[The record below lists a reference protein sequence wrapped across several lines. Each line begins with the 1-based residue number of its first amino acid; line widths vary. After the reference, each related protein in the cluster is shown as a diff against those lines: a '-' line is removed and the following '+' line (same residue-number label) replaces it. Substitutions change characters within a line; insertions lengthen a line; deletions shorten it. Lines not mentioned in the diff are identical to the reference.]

1 MLQVGEEKYTPELSR
16 KYYDKIITYQD
27 DRRNSQNFYRRLFY
41 MAKKENKYSEYGIA
55 TQAIHTG
62 TDYDAETGAVRR
74 PLHMANSYKLPDDLS
89 KVNYSSTDLL
99 MYSRNGNANQHWLEE
114 KIAALHE
121 ADDAIVL
128 ASGVGALHALF
139 WTLLKTGDRVVY
151 PKVSYMAVYRMFH
164 ELFNNKFGV
173 ETVMVDMTD
182 LEEVK
187 AAITPGTRLVHI
199 ETPDN
204 PTNGVTDIEAIV
216 KIAHENGALV
226 SVDNTFASP
235 LNQKPL
241 EYGADFVVEALTKF
255 INGHGDA
262 QGGAIISNDLETM
275 DRIRYEAQVNVGAV
289 ISPFNAWQIFRGSVT
304 FPLRMQRINDSSQK
318 IAEWLEQR
326 ENVTFVSYPG
336 LPSNPGHELAKRQM
350 KNGYGG
356 VISFGINA
364 DDKAVERFCAA
375 LKVVTFAV
383 SLGHDESL
391 IFPQP
396 SYDERIN
403 LYPEKFR
410 KGFIRFS
417 VGLEEPEDIISDL
430 DQAFRSIGL

>member
-1 MLQVGEEKYTPELSR
+1 
-16 KYYDKIITYQD
+16 
-27 DRRNSQNFYRRLFY
+27 
-41 MAKKENKYSEYGIA
+41 MAKKENKYKAYGVN
-55 TQAIHTG
+55 TQSIHTG
-62 TDYDAETGAVRR
+62 TDYDEGTGAVRR
-74 PLHMANSYKLPDDLS
+74 PLHMANSFKLPDDLS

-99 MYSRNGNANQHWLEE
+99 MYSRNGNPNQQWLEQ
-114 KIAALHE
+114 KVAALHH

-128 ASGVGALHALF
+128 ASGVAALHALF

-151 PKVSYMAVYRMFH
+151 PKVSYMAVYRLFH

-187 AAITPGTRLVHI
+187 KAITPGTRLVHI

-204 PTNGVTDIEAIV
+204 PTVGITDIAAIA
-216 KIAHENGALV
+216 KIAHENGAVL

-241 EYGADFVVEALTKF
+241 DLGADFVVESLTKF

-262 QGGAIISNDLETM
+262 QGGAIISNNLETM
-275 DRIRYEAQVNVGAV
+275 DRIRYEAQVNVGSV
-289 ISPFNAWQIFRGSVT
+289 ISPFNAWQIMRGSAT
-304 FPLRMQRINDSSQK
+304 FPLRMRQINESSQK
-318 IAEWLEQR
+318 IAEWLETR
-326 ENVTFVSYPG
+326 EHVTFVSYPG
-336 LPSNPGHELAKRQM
+336 LPSNPGHELAKKQM
-350 KNGYGG
+350 TNGYGG
-356 VISFGINA
+356 VISFGIEA
-364 DDKAVERFCAA
+364 DDKTVEKFCAA

-396 SYDERIN
+396 SYDERIH
-403 LYPEKFR
+403 LYPEQFR

-417 VGLEEPEDIISDL
+417 VGLEDVEDIIEDI
-430 DQAFRSIGL
+430 DQALRVVGL

>member
-1 MLQVGEEKYTPELSR
+1 
-16 KYYDKIITYQD
+16 
-27 DRRNSQNFYRRLFY
+27 
-41 MAKKENKYSEYGIA
+41 MAKKDNQYKGYSIA

-62 TDYDAETGAVRR
+62 TDYDEGTGAVRR

-89 KVNYSSTDLL
+89 QVNYSSTDLL
-99 MYSRNGNANQHWLEE
+99 MYSRNGNPNQHWLEE

-128 ASGVGALHALF
+128 ASGVAALHALF

-164 ELFNNKFGV
+164 ELFNRKFGV

-182 LEEVK
+182 PEAVK
-187 AAITPGTRLVHI
+187 RAITPGTRLVHI

-204 PTNGVTDIEAIV
+204 PTNGVTDIEAV
-216 KIAHENGALV
+216 VRLAHENGAVV

-235 LNQKPL
+235 YNQKPL
-241 EYGADFVVEALTKF
+241 GFGADFVVESLTKF

-275 DRIRYEAQVNVGAV
+275 DRIRYEAQVNVGSV

-304 FPLRMQRINDSSQK
+304 FPLRMQRINASTQI
-318 IAEWLEQR
+318 IAEWLEKR
-326 ENVTFVSYPG
+326 ENITFVSYPG
-336 LPSNPGHELAKRQM
+336 LPSNSGHTLAKRQM

-356 VISFGINA
+356 VISFGVNT
-364 DDKAVERFCAA
+364 DDKTVERFCAA

-396 SYDERIN
+396 SYDERIE

-430 DQAFRSIGL
+430 NQALRAVGL

>member
-1 MLQVGEEKYTPELSR
+1 
-16 KYYDKIITYQD
+16 
-27 DRRNSQNFYRRLFY
+27 
-41 MAKKENKYSEYGIA
+41 MAKKENRFKDYDIT

-99 MYSRNGNANQHWLEE
+99 MYARNGNANQHWLEE
-114 KIAALHE
+114 KVAALYG

-128 ASGVGALHALF
+128 ASGVAALHALF

-151 PKVSYMAVYRMFH
+151 PNVSYMAVYRMFH
-164 ELFNNKFGV
+164 ELFNTKFGV

-182 LEEVK
+182 LDAVRM
-187 AAITPGTRLVHI
+187 AITPGTRLVHI

-204 PTNGVTDIEAIV
+204 PTVGVTDIEAV
-216 KIAHENGALV
+216 AKIAHKNGAIV

-235 LNQKPL
+235 YNQLPL
-241 EYGADFVVEALTKF
+241 ELGADFVVDALTKF

-262 QGGAIISNDLETM
+262 QGGAIISNDLATM
-275 DRIRYEAQVNVGAV
+275 DRIRYEAQVNVGSV
-289 ISPFNAWQIFRGSVT
+289 ISPFNAWQIFRGAVT
-304 FPLRMQRINDSSQK
+304 FPLRMQRINDSSLR
-318 IAEWLEQR
+318 IAHWLEQR
-326 ENVTFVSYPG
+326 KNVTFVSYPG
-336 LPSNPGHELAKRQM
+336 LPSNRGHFTAKKQM

-356 VISFGINA
+356 VISFGLNA
-364 DDKAVERFCAA
+364 DDKTVERFCAK

-396 SYDERIN
+396 SYDERID
-403 LYPEKFR
+403 LYPKQFR
-410 KGFIRFS
+410 EGFIRFS
-417 VGLEEPEDIISDL
+417 VGLEESEDIIEDL
-430 DQAFRSIGL
+430 DQALRAVGL

>member
-1 MLQVGEEKYTPELSR
+1 
-16 KYYDKIITYQD
+16 
-27 DRRNSQNFYRRLFY
+27 
-41 MAKKENKYSEYGIA
+41 MAKKENKFEAYGLA
-55 TQAIHTG
+55 TQAVHTG

-99 MYSRNGNANQHWLEE
+99 MYARNGNANQHWLEE
-114 KIAALHE
+114 KIAALYGAE
-121 ADDAIVL
+121 DAIVL

-151 PKVSYMAVYRMFH
+151 PNVSYMAVYRMFH
-164 ELFNNKFGV
+164 ELFNRKFGV
-173 ETVMVDMTD
+173 ETVMVDMTNLD
-182 LEEVK
+182 AVK
-187 AAITPGTRLVHI
+187 KVIRPGTRLVHI

-204 PTNGVTDIEAIV
+204 PTVGVTDIAAIAE
-216 KIAHENGALV
+216 IAHAAGALL

-235 LNQKPL
+235 LNQRPL
-241 EYGADFVVEALTKF
+241 ELGADFVVDALTKYV
-255 INGHGDA
+255 NGHGDA
-262 QGGAIISNDLETM
+262 QGGAIVSNDLETM

-304 FPLRMQRINDSSQK
+304 FPLRMERINATTLR
-318 IAEWLEQR
+318 IARWLETLKC
-326 ENVTFVSYPG
+326 VTFVSYPG
-336 LPSNPGHELAKRQM
+336 LESNPGFAVARKQM
-350 KNGYGG
+350 KNGFGG
-356 VISFGINA
+356 VISFGLNT
-364 DDKAVERFCAA
+364 DDKTVERFCAA

-396 SYDERIN
+396 SYDERIH

-410 KGFIRFS
+410 RGFLRFS
-417 VGLEEPEDIISDL
+417 VGLEEAEDIIADL
-430 DQAFRSIGL
+430 EQALKTVSLL

>member
-1 MLQVGEEKYTPELSR
+1 
-16 KYYDKIITYQD
+16 
-27 DRRNSQNFYRRLFY
+27 
-41 MAKKENKYSEYGIA
+41 MAKKENKFKNYGAA
-55 TQAIHTG
+55 TQAVHTG
-62 TDYDAETGAVRR
+62 TDYDEGTGAVRR

-89 KVNYSSTDLL
+89 RVNYSSTDLL
-99 MYSRNGNANQHWLEE
+99 MYSRNGNPNQHWLEE

-121 ADDAIVL
+121 ADDAIAL
-128 ASGVGALHALF
+128 ASGVAALHALF

-151 PKVSYMAVYRMFH
+151 PRVSYMAVYRMFH
-164 ELFNNKFGV
+164 ELFNRKFGV
-173 ETVMVDMTD
+173 VTEMVDMTNLD
-182 LEEVK
+182 AVK
-187 AAITPGTRLVHI
+187 KAVTPGTRLVHI

-204 PTNGVTDIEAIV
+204 PTNGVTDIESIA
-216 KIAHENGALV
+216 KIAHANGALL

-241 EYGADFVVEALTKF
+241 RLGADFVVEALTKF

-275 DRIRYEAQVNVGAV
+275 DRIRYEAQVNVGSV

-304 FPLRMQRINDSSQK
+304 FHLRMKRINESSQK
-318 IAEWLEQR
+318 IAEWLEKR

-336 LPSNPGHELAKRQM
+336 LPGNPGHRVAKRQM
-350 KNGYGG
+350 ANGYGG
-356 VISFGINA
+356 VISFGIA
-364 DDKAVERFCAA
+364 AGDKTVEKFCAA
-375 LKVVTFAV
+375 LKVVTYAV

-396 SYDERIN
+396 SYDERIH

-417 VGLEEPEDIISDL
+417 VGLEEVEDIIGDL
-430 DQAFRSIGL
+430 DQALKAVNL

>member
-1 MLQVGEEKYTPELSR
+1 
-16 KYYDKIITYQD
+16 
-27 DRRNSQNFYRRLFY
+27 
-41 MAKKENKYSEYGIA
+41 MAKKENSFKDYDIT

-99 MYSRNGNANQHWLEE
+99 MYARNGNANQHWLEE
-114 KIAALHE
+114 KIAALYG

-128 ASGVGALHALF
+128 ASGVAALHALF

-164 ELFNNKFGV
+164 ELFNAKFGV

-182 LEEVK
+182 LDAVRM
-187 AAITPGTRLVHI
+187 AITPGTRLVHI

-204 PTNGVTDIEAIV
+204 PTVGVTDIEEVA
-216 KIAHENGALV
+216 KIAHENGAIL

-235 LNQKPL
+235 YNQLPL
-241 EYGADFVVEALTKF
+241 ELGADFVVDALTKF

-262 QGGAIISNDLETM
+262 QGGAIISNDLAAM
-275 DRIRYEAQVNVGAV
+275 DRIRYEAQVNVGSV
-289 ISPFNAWQIFRGSVT
+289 ISPFNAWQIFRGAVT
-304 FPLRMQRINDSSQK
+304 FPLRMQRINESSLR
-318 IAEWLEQR
+318 IAHWLEQR

-336 LPSNPGHELAKRQM
+336 LPGNRGYDTAIKQM

-356 VISFGINA
+356 VISFGLNA
-364 DDKAVERFCAA
+364 DDRIVERFCAK
-375 LKVVTFAV
+375 LRVVTFAV

-403 LYPEKFR
+403 LYPKQFQE
-410 KGFIRFS
+410 GFLRFS
-417 VGLEEPEDIISDL
+417 VGLEEPGDIIEDL
-430 DQAFRSIGL
+430 DQALRGVGL

>member
-1 MLQVGEEKYTPELSR
+1 
-16 KYYDKIITYQD
+16 
-27 DRRNSQNFYRRLFY
+27 
-41 MAKKENKYSEYGIA
+41 MAKKENKFAGYGIA

-99 MYSRNGNANQHWLEE
+99 MYARNGNANQHWLEE
-114 KIAALHE
+114 KVAALYG

-128 ASGVGALHALF
+128 ASGVAALHALF
-139 WTLLKTGDRVVY
+139 WTLLKSGDRVIY

-164 ELFNNKFGV
+164 ELFNRKFGV

-182 LEEVK
+182 LEAVK
-187 AAITPGTRLVHI
+187 KAITPGTRLVHI

-204 PTNGVTDIEAIV
+204 PTVGVTDIAAIAE
-216 KIAHENGALV
+216 ICHQNGAIL

-235 LNQKPL
+235 YNQRPL
-241 EYGADFVVEALTKF
+241 DLGADFVVDALTKF
-255 INGHGDA
+255 VNGHGDA
-262 QGGAIISNDLETM
+262 QGGAIISNNLEMM
-275 DRIRYEAQVNVGAV
+275 DRIRYEAQVNVGSV

-304 FPLRMQRINDSSQK
+304 FPLRMERINNSTLE
-318 IAEWLEQR
+318 IAKWLEQR
-326 ENVTFVSYPG
+326 ENVTFVAYPG
-336 LPSNPGHELAKRQM
+336 LESNPGYAVAQKQM
-350 KNGYGG
+350 KHGYGG
-356 VISFGINA
+356 VISFGLNT
-364 DDKAVERFCAA
+364 DDKTVERFCAA

-417 VGLEEPEDIISDL
+417 VGLEEPEDIIADL
-430 DQAFRSIGL
+430 DQALKAVGL

>member
-1 MLQVGEEKYTPELSR
+1 
-16 KYYDKIITYQD
+16 
-27 DRRNSQNFYRRLFY
+27 
-41 MAKKENKYSEYGIA
+41 MAKKENRFKDYDIT

-99 MYSRNGNANQHWLEE
+99 MYARNGNANQHWLEE
-114 KIAALHE
+114 KVAALYG

-128 ASGVGALHALF
+128 ASGVAALHALF

-164 ELFNNKFGV
+164 ELFNIKFGM

-182 LEEVK
+182 LDAVRM
-187 AAITPGTRLVHI
+187 AITPGTRLVHI

-204 PTNGVTDIEAIV
+204 PTVGVTDIEAV
-216 KIAHENGALV
+216 AKIAHKNGAIM

-235 LNQKPL
+235 YNQLPL
-241 EYGADFVVEALTKF
+241 ELGADFVVDALTKF

-262 QGGAIISNDLETM
+262 QGGAIISNDLAAM
-275 DRIRYEAQVNVGAV
+275 DRIRYEAQVNVGSV
-289 ISPFNAWQIFRGSVT
+289 ISPFNAWQIFRGAVT
-304 FPLRMQRINDSSQK
+304 FPLRMQRINDSSLR
-318 IAEWLEQR
+318 IAHWLEQR
-326 ENVTFVSYPG
+326 KNVTFVSYPG
-336 LPSNPGHELAKRQM
+336 LPSNRGHFTAKKQM

-356 VISFGINA
+356 VISFGLNA
-364 DDKAVERFCAA
+364 DDKTVERFCAK

-391 IFPQP
+391 IFPQS
-396 SYDERIN
+396 SYDERID
-403 LYPEKFR
+403 LYPKQFR
-410 KGFIRFS
+410 DGFIRFS
-417 VGLEEPEDIISDL
+417 VGLEEPEDIIEDL
-430 DQAFRSIGL
+430 DQALRVVGL

>member
-1 MLQVGEEKYTPELSR
+1 
-16 KYYDKIITYQD
+16 
-27 DRRNSQNFYRRLFY
+27 
-41 MAKKENKYSEYGIA
+41 MAKKENRFKDYDIT

-99 MYSRNGNANQHWLEE
+99 MYARNGNANQHWLEE
-114 KIAALHE
+114 KVAALYG

-128 ASGVGALHALF
+128 ASGVAALHALF

-164 ELFNNKFGV
+164 ELFNIKFGV

-182 LEEVK
+182 LDAVRM
-187 AAITPGTRLVHI
+187 AITPGTRLVHI

-204 PTNGVTDIEAIV
+204 PTVGVTDIEAV
-216 KIAHENGALV
+216 AKIAHKNGAIV

-235 LNQKPL
+235 YNQLPL
-241 EYGADFVVEALTKF
+241 ELGADFVVDALTKF

-262 QGGAIISNDLETM
+262 QGGAIISNDLAAM
-275 DRIRYEAQVNVGAV
+275 DRIRYEAQVNVGSV
-289 ISPFNAWQIFRGSVT
+289 ISPFNAWQIFRGAVT
-304 FPLRMQRINDSSQK
+304 FPLRMQRINDSSLR
-318 IAEWLEQR
+318 IAHWLEQR
-326 ENVTFVSYPG
+326 KKVTFVSYPG
-336 LPSNPGHELAKRQM
+336 LPSNRGHFTAKKQM

-356 VISFGINA
+356 VISFGLNA
-364 DDKAVERFCAA
+364 DDKTVERFCAK

-396 SYDERIN
+396 SYDERID
-403 LYPEKFR
+403 LYPKQFR
-410 KGFIRFS
+410 EGFIRFS
-417 VGLEEPEDIISDL
+417 VGLEEPEDIIEDL
-430 DQAFRSIGL
+430 DQALRAVGL

>member
-1 MLQVGEEKYTPELSR
+1 
-16 KYYDKIITYQD
+16 
-27 DRRNSQNFYRRLFY
+27 
-41 MAKKENKYSEYGIA
+41 MARKENPYKGYGIA

-62 TDYDAETGAVRR
+62 TDYDEGTGAVRR

-114 KIAALHE
+114 KIAALHD

-139 WTLLKTGDRVVY
+139 WTLLKSGDRVVY
-151 PKVSYMAVYRMFH
+151 PNVSYMAVYRMFH
-164 ELFNNKFGV
+164 ELFNRKFGV
-173 ETVMVDMTD
+173 DTVMVDMTD
-182 LEEVK
+182 LEAVRR
-187 AAITPGTRLVHI
+187 AITPGTRLVHI

-204 PTNGVTDIEAIV
+204 PTNGVTDIEAVV
-216 KIAHENGALV
+216 KAAHENGAVV

-241 EYGADFVVEALTKF
+241 ELGADFVVEALTKF

-275 DRIRYEAQVNVGAV
+275 ERIRYEAQVNVGAV
-289 ISPFNAWQIFRGSVT
+289 ISPFNAWQIFRGSAT
-304 FPLRMQRINDSSQK
+304 FPLRMRQINESSQR

-336 LPSNPGHELAKRQM
+336 LPSNPGHALAKRQM

-356 VISFGINA
+356 VISFGVAA

-396 SYDERIN
+396 SYDERIH
-403 LYPEKFR
+403 LYPERFR

-417 VGLEEPEDIISDL
+417 VGLEETEDIIADL
-430 DQAFRSIGL
+430 DQAFVKLGL

>member
-1 MLQVGEEKYTPELSR
+1 
-16 KYYDKIITYQD
+16 
-27 DRRNSQNFYRRLFY
+27 
-41 MAKKENKYSEYGIA
+41 MAKKDNAFKDYDVT
-55 TQAIHTG
+55 TQAVHTG
-62 TDYDAETGAVRR
+62 TDYDMETGAVRR
-74 PLHMANSYKLPDDLS
+74 PLHMANSYKLPNDLS
-89 KVNYSSTDLL
+89 QVNYSSTDLL
-99 MYSRNGNANQHWLEE
+99 MYSRNGNPNQHWLEE
-114 KIAALHE
+114 KIAALHD

-139 WTLLKTGDRVVY
+139 WTLLQSGDRVIY

-164 ELFNNKFGV
+164 ELFNRKFGV

-182 LEEVK
+182 LDAVK

-204 PTNGVTDIEAIV
+204 PTVGVTDIAAIAE
-216 KIAHENGALV
+216 IAHQNGALL

-235 LNQKPL
+235 YNQKPL
-241 EYGADFVVEALTKF
+241 ALGADFVVEALTKF
-255 INGHGDA
+255 VNGHGDA

-275 DRIRYEAQVNVGAV
+275 DRIRYEAQVNVGSV

-304 FPLRMQRINDSSQK
+304 FPLRMQRINESSQK

-336 LPSNPGHELAKRQM
+336 LPSNPGYELAKKQM
-350 KNGYGG
+350 TNGYGG
-356 VISFGINA
+356 VISFGVDT
-364 DDKAVERFCAA
+364 DDKTVEHFCAA

-391 IFPQP
+391 VFPQP
-396 SYDERIN
+396 SYDERIM

-417 VGLEEPEDIISDL
+417 VGLEEPDDIIRDL
-430 DQAFRSIGL
+430 DQALRAVGL

>member
-1 MLQVGEEKYTPELSR
+1 
-16 KYYDKIITYQD
+16 
-27 DRRNSQNFYRRLFY
+27 
-41 MAKKENKYSEYGIA
+41 MAKKENQFEGYGLS
-55 TQAIHTG
+55 TQAVHTG

-99 MYSRNGNANQHWLEE
+99 MYARNGNANQHWLEE
-114 KIAALHE
+114 KIAALYGAE
-121 ADDAIVL
+121 DAIVL

-151 PKVSYMAVYRMFH
+151 PNVSYMAVYRMFH
-164 ELFNNKFGV
+164 ELFNRKFGV

-182 LEEVK
+182 LDAVK
-187 AAITPGTRLVHI
+187 KAITPGTRLVHI

-204 PTNGVTDIEAIV
+204 PTVGVTDIAAIAE
-216 KIAHENGALV
+216 IAHAAGALL

-235 LNQKPL
+235 LNQRPL
-241 EYGADFVVEALTKF
+241 ELGADFVVDALTKYV
-255 INGHGDA
+255 NGHGDA
-262 QGGAIISNDLETM
+262 QGGAIVSNDLETM
-275 DRIRYEAQVNVGAV
+275 DRIRYESQVNVGAV

-304 FPLRMQRINDSSQK
+304 FPLRMERINATTLR
-318 IAEWLEQR
+318 IARWLETLPCA
-326 ENVTFVSYPG
+326 TFVSYPG
-336 LPSNPGHELAKRQM
+336 LESNPGFAVARKQM
-350 KNGYGG
+350 KNGFGG
-356 VISFGINA
+356 VISFGLNT
-364 DDKAVERFCAA
+364 DDKTVERFCAA

-396 SYDERIN
+396 SYDERIH

-410 KGFIRFS
+410 RGFLRFS
-417 VGLEEPEDIISDL
+417 VGLEEPEDIIADL
-430 DQAFRSIGL
+430 EQALKAVSLI

>member
-1 MLQVGEEKYTPELSR
+1 
-16 KYYDKIITYQD
+16 
-27 DRRNSQNFYRRLFY
+27 
-41 MAKKENKYSEYGIA
+41 MAKKENKYKGYDIT

-62 TDYDAETGAVRR
+62 TDYDQETGAVRR

-89 KVNYSSTDLL
+89 QVNYSSTDLL
-99 MYSRNGNANQHWLEE
+99 MYARNGNPNQHWLEE
-114 KIAALHE
+114 KIAALHD

-128 ASGVGALHALF
+128 ASGVAALHALF
-139 WTLLKTGDRVVY
+139 WTLLESGDRVVY
-151 PKVSYMAVYRMFH
+151 PNVSYMAVYRMFH
-164 ELFNNKFGV
+164 ELFNRKFNV

-182 LEEVK
+182 LEAVRKE
-187 AAITPGTRLVHI
+187 ITPGTKLVHI

-204 PTNGVTDIEAIV
+204 PTNGITDIAAIAE
-216 KIAHENGALV
+216 IAHQNGAVL

-235 LNQKPL
+235 LNQRPL
-241 EYGADFVVEALTKF
+241 DLGADFVVEAITKY

-275 DRIRYEAQVNVGAV
+275 DRIRYEAQVNVGSV

-304 FPLRMQRINDSSQK
+304 FPLRMERINQSTQK
-318 IAEWLEQR
+318 IAEWLEKR
-326 ENVTFVSYPG
+326 DNVTFVSYPG
-336 LPSNPGHELAKRQM
+336 LLSHPGHETAVKQM
-350 KNGYGG
+350 RNGFGG
-356 VISFGINA
+356 VISFGLNT
-364 DDKAVERFCAA
+364 DDKTVERFCAA

-403 LYPEKFR
+403 LYPERFR

-417 VGLEEPEDIISDL
+417 VGLEDPDDIIRDL
-430 DQAFRSIGL
+430 DQALKSVNL

>member
-1 MLQVGEEKYTPELSR
+1 
-16 KYYDKIITYQD
+16 
-27 DRRNSQNFYRRLFY
+27 
-41 MAKKENKYSEYGIA
+41 MAKKENPYKEYGLA
-55 TQAIHTG
+55 TQAVHTG
-62 TDYDAETGAVRR
+62 TGYDEETGAVRR

-99 MYSRNGNANQHWLEE
+99 MYSRNGNPNQHWLEE
-114 KIAALHE
+114 KIAALHD

-128 ASGVGALHALF
+128 ASGVAALHALF
-139 WTLLKTGDRVVY
+139 WTLLKSGDRVIY
-151 PKVSYMAVYRMFH
+151 PKVSYMAVYRLFH
-164 ELFNNKFGV
+164 ELFNKKFGV

-182 LEEVK
+182 IDAVK
-187 AAITPGTRLVHI
+187 KAITPGTRLVHI

-204 PTNGVTDIEAIV
+204 PTNGVTDIEEVV

-235 LNQKPL
+235 YNQNPL
-241 EYGADFVVEALTKF
+241 SYGADFVVESLTKF

-262 QGGAIISNDLETM
+262 QGGAIISNDLQTM
-275 DRIRYEAQVNVGAV
+275 DRIRYEAQVNVGSV
-289 ISPFNAWQIFRGSVT
+289 ISPFNAWQIFRGSVS
-304 FPLRMQRINDSSQK
+304 FPLRMKRINDSALQ
-318 IAEWLEQR
+318 IASWLEQR

-336 LPSNPGHELAKRQM
+336 LESNKGHLLAKKQM
-350 KNGYGG
+350 KNGFGG
-356 VISFGINA
+356 VISFGIKA
-364 DDKAVERFCAA
+364 DDKAVEHLCAA

-410 KGFIRFS
+410 NGFIRFS
-417 VGLEEPEDIISDL
+417 VGLEEPEDIIADL
-430 DQAFRSIGL
+430 DQAFKSIGL

>member
-1 MLQVGEEKYTPELSR
+1 
-16 KYYDKIITYQD
+16 
-27 DRRNSQNFYRRLFY
+27 
-41 MAKKENKYSEYGIA
+41 MAKKENRFADYGIA

-74 PLHMANSYKLPDDLS
+74 PLHIANSYKLPDDLS

-99 MYSRNGNANQHWLEE
+99 MYARNGNANQHWLEE
-114 KIAALHE
+114 KIAALYG
-121 ADDAIVL
+121 AQDAIAL

-139 WTLLKTGDRVVY
+139 WTLLQRGDRVVY

-164 ELFNNKFGV
+164 ELFNRKFGV

-182 LEEVK
+182 LAAVEK
-187 AAITPGTRLVHI
+187 AITPGTRLVHI

-204 PTNGVTDIEAIV
+204 PTVGVTDIAAVTE
-216 KIAHENGALV
+216 IAHRNGALL

-235 LNQKPL
+235 LNQRPL
-241 EYGADFVVEALTKF
+241 DLGADFVVDALTKYL
-255 INGHGDA
+255 NGHGDA

-289 ISPFNAWQIFRGSVT
+289 ISPFNAWQIFRGCVT
-304 FPLRMQRINDSSQK
+304 FPLRMQRINESSLK
-318 IAEWLEQR
+318 IARWLEQQPC
-326 ENVTFVSYPG
+326 VTFVSYPG
-336 LPSNPGHELAKRQM
+336 LESNPGHETALRQM
-350 KNGYGG
+350 QNGYGG
-356 VISFGINA
+356 VISFGLDT
-364 DDKAVERFCAA
+364 DDKTVERFCAA
-375 LKVVTFAV
+375 LRVVTFAV

-396 SYDERIN
+396 SYDERIL

-410 KGFIRFS
+410 RGFLRFS
-417 VGLEEPEDIISDL
+417 VGLEEPEDILADL
-430 DQAFRSIGL
+430 RQAMETVGLST

>member
-1 MLQVGEEKYTPELSR
+1 
-16 KYYDKIITYQD
+16 
-27 DRRNSQNFYRRLFY
+27 
-41 MAKKENKYSEYGIA
+41 MAEKENKFEAYGLA
-55 TQAIHTG
+55 TQAVHTG

-89 KVNYSSTDLL
+89 QVNYSSTDLL
-99 MYSRNGNANQHWLEE
+99 MYARNGNANQHWLEE
-114 KIAALHE
+114 KIAALYG
-121 ADDAIVL
+121 AKDAIVL

-151 PKVSYMAVYRMFH
+151 PNVSYMAVYRMFH
-164 ELFNNKFGV
+164 ELFNCKFGV

-182 LEEVK
+182 LDAVK
-187 AAITPGTRLVHI
+187 QAITPGTRLVHI

-204 PTNGVTDIEAIV
+204 PTVGVTDIAAVAE
-216 KIAHENGALV
+216 IAHAAGALL

-235 LNQKPL
+235 LNQRPL
-241 EYGADFVVEALTKF
+241 DLGADFVVDALTKYV
-255 INGHGDA
+255 NGHGDA
-262 QGGAIISNDLETM
+262 QGGAIVSNDLETM

-304 FPLRMQRINDSSQK
+304 FPLRMERINASTLRV
-318 IAEWLEQR
+318 ARWLEQR

-336 LPSNPGHELAKRQM
+336 LERNPGFAVAQKQM
-350 KNGYGG
+350 QNGFGG
-356 VISFGINA
+356 VISFGLDT
-364 DDKAVERFCAA
+364 DDKTVERFCAA

-396 SYDERIN
+396 SYDERIQ
-403 LYPEKFR
+403 LYPEQFR
-410 KGFIRFS
+410 RGFLRFS
-417 VGLEEPEDIISDL
+417 VGLEDVEDIIADL
-430 DQAFRSIGL
+430 DQALQSVGL

>member
-1 MLQVGEEKYTPELSR
+1 
-16 KYYDKIITYQD
+16 
-27 DRRNSQNFYRRLFY
+27 
-41 MAKKENKYSEYGIA
+41 MAKKENKFNKYGTT
-55 TQAIHTG
+55 TQAVHTG

-89 KVNYSSTDLL
+89 QVNYSSTDLL
-99 MYSRNGNANQHWLEE
+99 MYSRNGSANQHWLEE
-114 KIAALHE
+114 KIAALHNAE
-121 ADDAIVL
+121 DAIVL

-164 ELFNNKFGV
+164 ELFNRKFGV

-182 LEEVK
+182 LEAVRK
-187 AAITPGTRLVHI
+187 AVTPGTRLVHI

-204 PTNGVTDIEAIV
+204 PTVGVTDIAAVAE
-216 KIAHENGALV
+216 IAHANGALL

-241 EYGADFVVEALTKF
+241 TLGADFVVEALTKF

-262 QGGAIISNDLETM
+262 QGGAILSNDLETM

-304 FPLRMQRINDSSQK
+304 FPLRMQRINESSQK

-356 VISFGINA
+356 VISFGVAA
-364 DDKAVERFCAA
+364 DDKTVERFCAA

-396 SYDERIN
+396 SYDERIE
-403 LYPEKFR
+403 LYPEQFR

-417 VGLEEPEDIISDL
+417 VGLEESEDIIADL
-430 DQAFRSIGL
+430 DQALRAVGL